1 MTESADG
8 YFNEFWEKIIATNHQ
23 QLLIK
28 LIKNGNIFFVHATAN
43 IDLRSVELL
52 LKPLQRFS
60 YIYRYALSLQL
71 LHIFTLS
78 LT

>member
-28 LIKNGNIFFVHATAN
+28 LIKNGNIFFVRATVN

-52 LKPLQRFS
+52 LKPLAQFTDILDMLYPYNC
-60 YIYRYALSLQL
+60 YISLYC
-71 LHIFTLS
+71 H
-78 LT
+78 